1 MRPAIILLKCDSN
14 RPFFSP
20 CDLQIWWMA
29 SKNNRA
35 PLLHYIKLCASF
47 QIHQWIQTG
56 LTVWKHSVWVKMD
69 DFLSHE
75 TFKYYGW
82 SWKILRHLFH
92 ATSSFVHHFIAI
104 GEFKLELQSGKAQF
118 GSKLKI
124 DNFFSRVTSQFDRWP
139 WKTIGHL
146 FYATSTFVH
155 HSVAIG
161 EFKLEL
167 QPEKVQFGSKSTIF
181 FSCVTLKFDGWPSKT
196 IGHLFYAT
204 SSVVHH
210 FVAN

>member
-1 MRPAIILLKCDSN
+1 
-14 RPFFSP
+14 
-20 CDLQIWWMA
+20 MA

-47 QIHQWIQTG
+47 QIQQWIQTG

-69 DFLSHE
+69 DFLSHV

-82 SWKILRHLFH
+82 SWKIIGHLFH

-104 GEFKLELQSGKAQF
+104 GEFKLELQSGNAQF

-167 QPEKVQFGSKSTIF
+167 QSGNGQIGSKSTIF
-181 FSCVTLKFDGWPSKT
+181 LAGWPWNLTDDLEKQQ
-196 IGHLFYAT
+196 GT
-204 SSVVHH
+204 SSMLLQ
-210 FVAN
+210 ALCIIL